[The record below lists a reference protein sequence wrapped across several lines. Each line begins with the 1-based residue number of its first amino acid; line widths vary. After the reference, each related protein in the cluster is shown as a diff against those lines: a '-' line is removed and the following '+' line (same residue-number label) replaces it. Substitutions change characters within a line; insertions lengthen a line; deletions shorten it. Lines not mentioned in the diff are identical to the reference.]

1 MQKIL
6 MIGTSTLL
14 FPTMAIAH
22 TSGADKEISA
32 ASAAQQQ
39 PAQEQSAQQ
48 QSAESSSAQSLGDIV
63 VTAQK
68 RSESLQKVPLAVT
81 AVTAETLADTGINNL
96 QAVTAIVP
104 NLNIG
109 QQQGV
114 AKVALRGIGLEN
126 IAAGAEGSIALHLD
140 GVFVSRSIVALSNF
154 YDVQQIEVLRGP
166 QGTLYGRN
174 ATGGSIN
181 ITTRKPTEEL
191 SGYGTVTIG
200 NYGRIETEGA
210 VSGAIV
216 PGVLL
221 GRIAFQTANRGGFGK
236 NIVTGN
242 DIDNLNTQSV
252 RGKLL
257 FQPAGRFTLEL
268 TADYHREQDRAGGY
282 HYLGAGGFSAPGVSR
297 TPIGIALG
305 GEVATNVRDIASEV
319 DPKNHVR
326 FWGVSGRA
334 SYELSDNV
342 ELRSLTAYRDTRY
355 VTLSD
360 LDSTSLKLAPKTNF
374 ENDTQFSQELQL
386 SGKTDRLNWL
396 LGAFYFHENDE
407 GGIRIPLN
415 NVIVGF
421 PAPGT
426 FVQGY
431 FSGGTITTDAVAVFG
446 QASYEIFDDFRLTL
460 GARYSWEKKGDHDEA
475 AFDIRTPY
483 DPSQPLTLRTLSR
496 STSFKSFTPRVA
508 LDYQASP
515 DILLYA
521 SWSEGFKAGTYN
533 LGALQDPVRPEKV
546 SAFEGGIK
554 SALFDRRVRFNLAG
568 FYYDYKDLQV
578 GKVVGAALLLENA
591 ATATIYGLEAE
602 MQARLGPRVELNANG
617 AWLHARFDHYISSDP
632 ARPFGDGI
640 TIDPDTGAPAFNLAG
655 NALSQS
661 PNFTFFVGGQYRLP
675 TNAGDFTLRGE
686 VAWRDRTY
694 FTPFNRL
701 DVSQAPNVKLN
712 AFLNWKSMDE
722 KWNASIFIK
731 NITNKTIVGNS
742 YVSSGLVGFPING
755 YLEEPR
761 TFGVKLGIMF

>member
-1 MQKIL
+1 ML
-6 MIGTSTLL
+6 GSSTLL
-14 FPTMAIAH
+14 FPAIA
-22 TSGADKEISA
+22 
-32 ASAAQQQ
+32 AAQTAGAGAV
-39 PAQEQSAQQ
+39 PATQEQAAAPEAE
-48 QSAESSSAQSLGDIV
+48 QSYGDIV

-81 AVTAETLADTGINNL
+81 AVTADTLANTGITNL

-126 IAAGAEGSIALHLD
+126 ISAGAEGSIALHLD
-140 GVFVSRSIVALSNF
+140 GVFVSRSIVALSSF
-154 YDVQQIEVLRGP
+154 YDVEQIEVLRGP

-191 SGYGTVTIG
+191 SGYGTVTFG
-200 NYGRIETEGA
+200 NYGRVESEGA
-210 VSGAIV
+210 ISGAIV

-221 GRIAFQTANRGGFGK
+221 GRIAFQTANRDGYGR

-242 DIDNLNTQSV
+242 DIDNLNTQSI

-257 FQPAGRFTLEL
+257 FQPADRFTFEL

-297 TPIGIALG
+297 TPTGIALG
-305 GEVATNVRDIASEV
+305 GEVASNVRDIASEV
-319 DPKNHVR
+319 DPNNHVR

-334 SYELSDNV
+334 TYQLSDDI
-342 ELRSLTAYRDTRY
+342 ELRSLTAYRDTKY
-355 VTLSD
+355 VALAD

-386 SGKTDRLNWL
+386 SGKMDRLNWL
-396 LGAFYFHENDE
+396 LGAFYFHENDQ

-415 NVIVGF
+415 NVIVGG
-421 PAPGT
+421 PGN

-431 FSGGTITTDAVAVFG
+431 FSGGAIKTDAFAIFG
-446 QASYEIFDDFRLTL
+446 QASYEIFDDFRVTL
-460 GARYSWEKKGDHDEA
+460 GARYSSEKKTNRDEA
-475 AFDIRTPY
+475 AFDTRTPY
-483 DPSQPLTLRTLSR
+483 DPDLPLTLRTLNR
-496 STSFKSFTPRVA
+496 STRFKSFTPRIA
-508 LDYQASP
+508 LDYQVTP

-521 SWSEGFKAGTYN
+521 SWSKGFKAGTYN

-554 SALFDRRVRFNLAG
+554 SKLFNRNVRFNLAG
-568 FYYDYKDLQV
+568 FHYNYKDLQI
-578 GKVVGAALLLENA
+578 GKVVGASLLLENA

-602 MQARLGPRVELNANG
+602 LQARVGPRIELNANG
-617 AWLHARFDHYISSDP
+617 AWLHARFDRYISADP

-640 TIDPDTGAPAFNLAG
+640 TTDPDTNAPAFNLAG
-655 NALSQS
+655 NSLSQS
-661 PNFTFFVGGQYRLP
+661 PNFTFFVGAQYRLP
-675 TNAGDFTLRGE
+675 TNVGDFTLRGE
-686 VAWRDRTY
+686 VAWRDRIY
-694 FTPFNRL
+694 FTPFNRQ
-701 DVSQAPNVKLN
+701 DVSQASNTKLN

-722 KWNASIFIK
+722 KWNASIFVK
-731 NITNKTIVGNS
+731 NIANKTIVGNS

-761 TFGVKLGIMF
+761 TYGAKLGFKF